1 MSDDTDLLQFLAQSD
16 TRVAVLQLLE
26 ERGRV
31 DRYEIEHELDV
42 SRRTVIRTID
52 ALADH
57 GYVLDETDTYELTA
71 LGAVVTASYNEFA
84 STVGTAHQL
93 EPFLAHLPDDSFDVD
108 PRELDDAELLVAN
121 EASPYALIDRTIS
134 LRQETSHLRHMS
146 PIIEKK
152 SLEHLAQQLQHDDEL
167 TGDAI
172 IPRQALDSWEDHP
185 DYNDA
190 YQHIINVDR
199 LTLHVYPD
207 TIPYMVCL
215 TDDTVAVGVAK
226 DSKPYAQIIADN
238 PQLRQWATDT
248 FEDYLNQSTPL
259 KQLMSDTDEP

>member
-1 MSDDTDLLQFLAQSD
+1 MTGDAGLLRFLAQSD
-16 TRVAVLQLLE
+16 TRVAVLELLN
-26 ERGRV
+26 ERGGL
-31 DRYEIEHELDV
+31 DRYEIEQELDV

-52 ALADH
+52 ALADNS
-57 GYVLDETDTYELTA
+57 YVVNETDTYELTA
-71 LGAVVTASYNEFA
+71 LGATVAASYNEFA
-84 STVGTAHQL
+84 STVETAHQL
-93 EPFLAHLPDDSFDVD
+93 EPFLAHLPDDSFNVD
-108 PRELDDAELLVAN
+108 PRELDDAELLVAS

-172 IPRQALDSWEDHP
+172 IPKQALDSWEDHP

-215 TDDTVAVGVAK
+215 TDDAVAVGVAK
-226 DSKPYAQIIADN
+226 DGNPRAQLIADH

-248 FEDYLNQSTPL
+248 FENYLNQSKPL
-259 KQLMSDTDEP
+259 KQLKSGTEGL